1 MTDGPI
7 APLDAGD
14 DPQALLDG
22 LATAAV
28 RALPPAVVDQVLAVD
43 RSRSLGDRLAGR
55 PGAVRSVRLTGASET
70 LTLRLDGRRLVTEA
84 AQVSGGVTI
93 ARRQPPLGAWLGLF
107 AGEVAAV
114 AADAAGDTAAV
125 AASLGRLGIRTVD
138 AFRVADADV
147 PRGLAALSAAAATRL
162 PADAAATVG
171 RIAELLTDAL
181 TRVAGDL
188 ASDAEVIVTRT
199 ATVYL
204 PDTLRAYAA
213 LPTDWAA
220 THRLSDGST
229 PLEALRRQLDALE
242 TAARGMRDAAV
253 ERDAAAVVVNGRFL
267 ADRFRAADP
276 GLELR

>member
-1 MTDGPI
+1 MTDGPT

-22 LATAAV
+22 LAAAAG
-28 RALPPAVVDQVLAVD
+28 RALPPAVVDQVLEVD

-55 PGAVRSVRLTGASET
+55 PGAVRAVRLTGASET
-70 LTLRLDGRRLVTEA
+70 LSLQLDGRRLVTEA

-93 ARRQPPLGAWLGLF
+93 ARRHPPLGTWLGLF
-107 AGEVAAV
+107 AGEVAAL

-125 AASLGRLGIRTVD
+125 AASLGRLGIRSVD
-138 AFRVADADV
+138 AFRVTEADV
-147 PRGLAALSAAAATRL
+147 HGGLAALSAAAATLL
-162 PADAAATVG
+162 PADAATTVR
-171 RIAELLTDAL
+171 RIVDLLTDAL

-188 ASDAEVIVTRT
+188 ASDAEVVVTRT

-213 LPTDWAA
+213 LPGDWAA

-229 PLEALRRQLDALE
+229 PLEALQRQLGVLE
-242 TAARGMRDAAV
+242 TAARAMRDAAV
-253 ERDAAAVVVNGRFL
+253 ERNASEVVVNGRFL